1 MDELTDWRSSR
12 ILPVHV
18 GKRRET
24 PMRTLV
30 LLAALAVLAAP
41 TTAAAEEKGP
51 KDQTKDQTTTQENI
65 VVGGD
70 FPGSFKIPGPDRP
83 PPSR

>member
-1 MDELTDWRSSR
+1 MAIHRFDPATLGE
-12 ILPVHV
+12 
-18 GKRRET
+18 EA

-30 LLAALAVLAAP
+30 LLAALAALATP
-41 TTAAAEEKGP
+41 TNSAADEGEGS
-51 KDQTKDQTTTQENI
+51 KDQTTAQENI

-83 PPSR
+83 PPPPSR

>member
-1 MDELTDWRSSR
+1 MDELTDWRFSR
-12 ILPVHV
+12 ILPGHV
-18 GKRRET
+18 GKRREA

-41 TTAAAEEKGP
+41 TTAVAEEEGP
-51 KDQTKDQTTTQENI
+51 KDQTTTQENI

>member
-1 MDELTDWRSSR
+1 MDELTDRRISR

-24 PMRTLV
+24 PMGTLV

-41 TTAAAEEKGP
+41 TAAVAEDEGP
-51 KDQTKDQTTTQENI
+51 KDQTTAQENI
-65 VVGGD
+65 VVGGN

-83 PPSR
+83 PPPPSR

>member
-1 MDELTDWRSSR
+1 MVDLTDWRISR

-18 GKRRET
+18 GTIREA

-30 LLAALAVLAAP
+30 LLAALAALATP
-41 TTAAAEEKGP
+41 TTATADEIEGP
-51 KDQTKDQTTTQENI
+51 KDQTTAQENI
-65 VVGGD
+65 VIGGD

-83 PPSR
+83 PPAPSR

>member
-1 MDELTDWRSSR
+1 MGELTDWRFSR
-12 ILPVHV
+12 ILLGHV
-18 GKRRET
+18 GKRREA

-41 TTAAAEEKGP
+41 TAGVAEDEGP
-51 KDQTKDQTTTQENI
+51 KDQTTVQENI

-70 FPGSFKIPGPDRP
+70 FQGSFKIPGPDRP
-83 PPSR
+83 PPPPSR

>member
-1 MDELTDWRSSR
+1 MDELTDWRFSR

-18 GKRRET
+18 GKRREA

-30 LLAALAVLAAP
+30 LLAALAALAAP
-41 TTAAAEEKGP
+41 TTAAADEEKGS
-51 KDQTKDQTTTQENI
+51 KDQTTAQENI
-65 VVGGD
+65 VVGGN

-83 PPSR
+83 PPPPSR

>member
-1 MDELTDWRSSR
+1 MDELTDWRFSR

-18 GKRRET
+18 GKRREA

-30 LLAALAVLAAP
+30 LLAALAALAAP
-41 TTAAAEEKGP
+41 TTAAAEEEGP
-51 KDQTKDQTTTQENI
+51 KDQTTAQENI

-83 PPSR
+83 PPPPSR

>member
-1 MDELTDWRSSR
+1 MDELTDWRFSR

-41 TTAAAEEKGP
+41 TAAVAEDEGP
-51 KDQTKDQTTTQENI
+51 KDQTTAQENI

-83 PPSR
+83 PPPPSR

>member
-1 MDELTDWRSSR
+1 MDELTDWRFSR

-18 GKRRET
+18 GKRREA

-30 LLAALAVLAAP
+30 VLAALVALTMP
-41 TTAAAEEKGP
+41 TTAMADEAEGP
-51 KDQTKDQTTTQENI
+51 KDQTTAQDNI
-65 VVGGD
+65 VVGGN

-83 PPSR
+83 QPPPSR

>member
-1 MDELTDWRSSR
+1 MDELTDWRFSR

-18 GKRRET
+18 GKRREAS
-24 PMRTLV
+24 MRTLV
-30 LLAALAVLAAP
+30 LLAALAALATP
-41 TTAAAEEKGP
+41 TTAAADEEKGS
-51 KDQTKDQTTTQENI
+51 KDQTTAQENI

-83 PPSR
+83 PPPPSR

>member
-1 MDELTDWRSSR
+1 MVELTNWRISR

-18 GKRRET
+18 GTRREA

-30 LLAALAVLAAP
+30 LLAALVALATP
-41 TTAAAEEKGP
+41 TTSAADEEEG
-51 KDQTKDQTTTQENI
+51 TKDQTTARENI

-83 PPSR
+83 PPPPSR